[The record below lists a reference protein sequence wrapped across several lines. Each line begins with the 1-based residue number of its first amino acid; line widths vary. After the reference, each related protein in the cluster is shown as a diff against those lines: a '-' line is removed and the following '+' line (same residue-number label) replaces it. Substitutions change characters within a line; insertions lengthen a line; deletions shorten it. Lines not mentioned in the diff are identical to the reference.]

1 MRALDRKL
9 VRDLWRIKGQAL
21 AIALVVGCGVAVYV
35 MSLGVLGSLEET
47 RTAYYDRYR
56 FAEVFARLKRAPESL
71 QERIAALPGVRAV
84 ETRIVQ
90 EVTLDIA
97 GMDEPAMARL
107 VSLPES
113 HRPALNDV
121 ALVRG
126 RYLSPGRPNEVLI
139 AESLAEAHGL
149 GPGDTIRAT
158 INGHQRRLE
167 IVGVALSP
175 EYVYTIGPGILVPDD
190 RRFGVMWI
198 GREAL
203 AAAFDLDGAFNDVS
217 LSLMRGALVAQVLD
231 DLDRLLAPFGG
242 VGAYGR
248 VDQLSHA
255 FLDGELQQ
263 LRSVGA
269 IIPPIFLGVAAFLLN
284 IVFGRLIQTERE
296 QIGLL
301 KATGYSHWTV
311 GAHYLKFALAIVLVG
326 VLFGLGAGMWLGR
339 VVTRLYAEFYRF
351 PVLTFVDNAE
361 VLATAAAIA
370 IGAAILA
377 TAGAV
382 GRAVRL
388 PPAAAMQPAPPPMFR
403 RLDWPAL
410 QRASAFI
417 TQPTRMVL
425 RHIVR
430 WPLRAAL
437 TTFGISFAVAILV
450 SSLSTFDAVDRM
462 MVVFFDH
469 AQRQDATVTFVEPQ
483 PRRILWEV
491 ERLPGVRAGEP
502 FRTVAARLRHGPR
515 AERVA
520 INGIAGEA
528 TLRRILDSRLD
539 PVAPPETGIILS
551 DKLAELL
558 GAGRGDRLTVE
569 ILEGRRPV
577 REVTVAAVVDELIG
591 LPAYMELGELN
602 RLLREG
608 PMISGVYLLIDGQRT
623 AALYR
628 HLKDAPAVAGV
639 SLQMVA
645 RQTFEATMAE
655 TLYIMIGFYVLFGS
669 LIAVGVVY
677 NSARIGLSERGR
689 ELASLRVLGF
699 TRLEVSYIL
708 LGELGI
714 LTIVAL
720 PLGAALGRALTW
732 LILKEMDSKL
742 FRVPLT
748 IEAETYGIAVSVV
761 LAAAI
766 ASGLLVRRQLDRLDL
781 VAVLK
786 TRE

>member
-9 VRDLWRIKGQAL
+9 VRDLWHIKGQAL

-35 MSLGVLGSLEET
+35 MSLGTLGSLEET
-47 RTAYYDRYR
+47 RTAYYERYR
-56 FAEVFARLKRAPESL
+56 FGEVFARLKRAPEGLS
-71 QERIAALPGVRAV
+71 ERIAAIPGVRAA

-107 VSLPES
+107 VSLPEG
-113 HRPALNDV
+113 HRPALNDIS
-121 ALVRG
+121 LVRG

-139 AESLAEAHGL
+139 AESLADAHGL
-149 GPGDTIRAT
+149 GPGDSLRAT
-158 INGHQRRLE
+158 INGHRRRLD

-175 EYVYTIGPGILVPDD
+175 EYVYTIGPGVLVPDD
-190 RRFGVMWI
+190 RRFGIIWM
-198 GREAL
+198 GRKSL

-217 LSLMRGALVAQVLD
+217 LSLMRGASVQQVVD
-231 DLDRLLAPFGG
+231 DVDRLLAAFGG

-248 VDQLSHA
+248 ADQLSHS
-255 FLDGELQQ
+255 FLDSELQQ
-263 LRSVGA
+263 LRSIGA

-284 IVFGRLIQTERE
+284 IVFARLIRTERE

-311 GAHYLKFALAIVLVG
+311 GAHYMKFALAIVLVG
-326 VLFGLGAGMWLGR
+326 VVFGLGTGMWLGR
-339 VVTRLYAEFYRF
+339 AVTRLYAEFYRF
-351 PVLTFVDNAE
+351 PVLTYLDNAQ
-361 VLATAAAIA
+361 VLATAALIA
-370 IGAAILA
+370 IVAAILA
-377 TAGAV
+377 IAGAV

-403 RLDWPAL
+403 RLGWPFAR
-410 QRASAFI
+410 RASALI

-437 TTFGISFAVAILV
+437 TTFGISLAVAILV
-450 SSLSTFDAVDRM
+450 ASLSTFDAVDRM
-462 MVVFFDH
+462 MVVFFDY
-469 AQRQDATVTFVEPQ
+469 AQRQDATVTFVDPQ

-502 FRTVAARLRHGPR
+502 FRGVAARLRLGPR
-515 AERVA
+515 TERVV
-520 INGIAGEA
+520 ISGIERGA
-528 TLRRILDSRLD
+528 TLRRILDAGLD
-539 PVAPPETGIILS
+539 PVAPPESGLILS
-551 DKLAELL
+551 SKLAELL
-558 GAGRGDRLTVE
+558 EAGRGDRLTVE

-591 LPAYMELGELN
+591 IPAYMELEELN

-608 PMISGVYLLIDGQRT
+608 PMISGVYLLIDGQR
-623 AALYR
+623 AQALYR

-639 SLQMVA
+639 SLQKVA

-655 TLYIMIGFYVLFGS
+655 TLYVMTGFYVLFGS
-669 LIAVGVVY
+669 LIAIGVVY
-677 NSARIGLSERGR
+677 NSARIGLSERSR

-699 TRLEVSYIL
+699 TRFEVSYIL

-714 LTIVAL
+714 LTTVAL
-720 PLGAALGRALTW
+720 PLGAALGRGLTW
-732 LILKEMDSKL
+732 VILDKMDSKL

-748 IEAETYGIAVSVV
+748 IDAQTYGIAMAIV
-761 LAAAI
+761 LVAAV
-766 ASGLLVRRQLDRLDL
+766 ASGLLVRRRLDALDL
-781 VAVLK
+781 VEVLK
-786 TRE
+786 SRE